1 MRLRACGAPRLD
13 IRVCTRGL
21 GDHPFSGFARKAKGI
36 GVDAEEV
43 AALAVYLASDAA
55 TYVTGSTVV
64 IDWGMTF
71 LKMRTLPTEG
81 EILVFGKIA

>member
-1 MRLRACGAPRLD
+1 MPAKRKVSAW
-13 IRVCTRGL
+13 
-21 GDHPFSGFARKAKGI
+21 ARKRW
-36 GVDAEEV
+36 
-43 AALAVYLASDAA
+43 LLSHVYLASDAA